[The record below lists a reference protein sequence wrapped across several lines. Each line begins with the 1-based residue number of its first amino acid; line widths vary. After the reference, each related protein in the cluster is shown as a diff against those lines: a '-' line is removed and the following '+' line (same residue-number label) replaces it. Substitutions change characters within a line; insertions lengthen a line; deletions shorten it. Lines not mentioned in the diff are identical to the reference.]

1 MYEIPVSF
9 YKKKFAILFY
19 LFELIYQANVVS
31 RQVQGGVFNKPLL
44 PVGVGI
50 MAGEG
55 EKGWIVARYFSFTIS
70 TFDTKY

>member
-1 MYEIPVSF
+1 MSSKIFLKEVIEF
-9 YKKKFAILFY
+9 N
-19 LFELIYQANVVS
+19 LFELICQANVVS

-55 EKGWIVARYFSFTIS
+55 EKGWIVAR
-70 TFDTKY
+70 